1 MLHILACNGEM
12 TIDQADEISLTYTH
26 TIHLYRA
33 YSSSDFCRLD
43 IIGSFSHRLAV
54 CGEVGLEIE
63 AGHGG
68 NTLGHRIGR
77 NNVDLF
83 AGKIDD
89 LACAQDNI
97 AIVGQDD
104 HLVGCHSIDRCQ

>member
-12 TIDQADEISLTYTH
+12 TIDQANEITLTYTH
-26 TIHLYRA
+26 TTHLYRA
-33 YSSSDFCRLD
+33 YSSGDFCRLD
-43 IIGSFSHRLAV
+43 IISRFSHRLAV

-83 AGKIDD
+83 AGEIDD
-89 LACAQDNI
+89 LARAQDNI
-97 AIVGQDD
+97 AIGGQDE
-104 HLVGCHSIDRCQ
+104 HLVGCPSLYRCQ